1 MQEQA
6 IQSYFKNFKEHNL
19 KSLSLNPP
27 SPWKVLIFK
36 PLSFDV
42 WPKKLLLGVDWISLL
57 ITDFAKKVVL
67 ITFNILFTILQFP
80 ILHLITFWN
89 MTSFTIKNT
98 ISIIIILKSLLLLSF
113 TTAENSSNQL
123 TAALFAT
130 AVIYLSIHPYSW
142 ISIYQ
147 LISCLQTMKLR
158 SIHLKINSI

>member
-1 MQEQA
+1 M
-6 IQSYFKNFKEHNL
+6 QSYLKNFKEHNL

-36 PLSFDV
+36 PLSFDF
-42 WPKKLLLGVDWISLL
+42 WQKKTAFGGRLNFFTY

-89 MTSFTIKNT
+89 ITSFTIKNT

-130 AVIYLSIHPYSW
+130 AVIYLSIHPYYW